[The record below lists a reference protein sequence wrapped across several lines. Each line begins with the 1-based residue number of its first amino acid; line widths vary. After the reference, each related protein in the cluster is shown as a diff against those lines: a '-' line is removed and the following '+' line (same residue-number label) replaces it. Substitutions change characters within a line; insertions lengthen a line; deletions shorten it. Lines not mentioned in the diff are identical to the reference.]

1 MVIYVDEYTHC
12 HTVNDGTMREVE
24 TPVFDGKCSTFIEGY
39 CYDDRNGYV
48 SVYPWQDWRE
58 LDAAQREYERQL
70 IADMQAALEKLDII
84 SDKNNNGGQ

>member
-24 TPVFDGKCSTFIEGY
+24 TPVFDGKCSMFIEGY

-48 SVYPWQDWRE
+48 SVYPWKDWRE

-70 IADMQAALEKLDII
+70 IADMQAALEMLEVTPDEEVA
-84 SDKNNNGGQ
+84 